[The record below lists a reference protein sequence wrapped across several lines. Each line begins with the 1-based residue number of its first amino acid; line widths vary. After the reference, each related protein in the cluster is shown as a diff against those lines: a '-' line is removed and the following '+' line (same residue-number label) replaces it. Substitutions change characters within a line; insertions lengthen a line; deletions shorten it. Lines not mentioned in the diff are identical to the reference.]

1 MDQLPSIGAR
11 KEERQQLRQQRTGH
25 VGFASPHP
33 VPPGQ
38 PVPPAISLVTC
49 RGVRTPA
56 VSLVF
61 TQAASRPHHPPFC
74 EPLRYNKANLVCEE
88 RKTER
93 KNGESIETQRT
104 RAGMWLRNPESL
116 KLRSSVSACANED
129 SHNPMPARPA
139 TTLVGIQVCQSM
151 NSENFT

>member
-11 KEERQQLRQQRTGH
+11 KEETQQLRQQRTGH

-61 TQAASRPHHPPFC
+61 TQAASQPHHPRELWNPG
-74 EPLRYNKANLVCEE
+74 LASLVPP
-88 RKTER
+88 
-93 KNGESIETQRT
+93 GTQ
-104 RAGMWLRNPESL
+104 P
-116 KLRSSVSACANED
+116 
-129 SHNPMPARPA
+129 
-139 TTLVGIQVCQSM
+139 TLVPWVS
-151 NSENFT
+151 